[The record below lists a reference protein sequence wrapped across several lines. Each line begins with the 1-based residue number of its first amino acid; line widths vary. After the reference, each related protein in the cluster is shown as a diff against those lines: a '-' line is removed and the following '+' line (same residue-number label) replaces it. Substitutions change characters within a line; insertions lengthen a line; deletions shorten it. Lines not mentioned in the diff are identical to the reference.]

1 MSRLRNVF
9 IALVVTFAFGTGRS
23 AADDTVLLKGEA
35 TNAALSNLKG
45 TAATDAD
52 TIPVFHGRLLACF
65 FPCLRGAA
73 YYAPAP
79 VYYGGCFGGCTGC
92 FGGGY
97 VSPVSYGYS
106 APTPTYASPSAYAFA
121 APIAPRY
128 APLPAYAYT
137 APTQSL
143 YPPEPPRAVVT
154 LPRFGLSF
162 SVGAGNGLLASRST
176 MGNRLSAP
184 TTPVPESRSLP
195 PVEARPDQ
203 FRYDGGPATPI
214 PTPRG
219 NTQPLPSVDPG
230 APALN
235 NRAKLA
241 PSRPTWL
248 AYGDRPKAAV
258 PPSSTLL
265 VKEGHR

>member
-1 MSRLRNVF
+1 MSTLRNLF
-9 IALVVTFAFGTGRS
+9 LALAATLSLGAACS
-23 AADDTVLLKGEA
+23 AADDAVLLKGDA
-35 TNAALSNLKG
+35 TSAAVSDLKG

-52 TIPVFHGRLLACF
+52 TIPVFHGRLLACL
-65 FPCLRGAA
+65 FPCLRGGG

-79 VYYGGCFGGCTGC
+79 VYYGGCTGC

-97 VSPVSYGYS
+97 VPPVSYGYS
-106 APTPTYASPSAYAFA
+106 APAPTYSSPSAYAYA

-128 APLPAYAYT
+128 VPVPAYAYS

-143 YPPEPPRAVVT
+143 YAPEPPRAVIT
-154 LPRFGLSF
+154 LPRLGLSF
-162 SVGAGNGLLASRST
+162 SVGGSSNGLLASRST
-176 MGNRLSAP
+176 MGNRLSVPAP
-184 TTPVPESRSLP
+184 PLPDSYSLP

-214 PTPRG
+214 PAPRG
-219 NTQPLPSVDPG
+219 NTQPLPSVEPS

-235 NRAKLA
+235 NRTRLA
-241 PSRPTWL
+241 PAKPTWL
-248 AYGDRPKAAV
+248 AYGDRPKPAPAV
-258 PPSSTLL
+258 TSTLL